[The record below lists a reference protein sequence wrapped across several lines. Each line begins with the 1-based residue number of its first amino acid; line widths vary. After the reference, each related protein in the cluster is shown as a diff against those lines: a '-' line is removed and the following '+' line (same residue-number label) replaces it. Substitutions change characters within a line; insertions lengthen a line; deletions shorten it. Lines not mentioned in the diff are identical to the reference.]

1 MTMNAR
7 RQSAGFTLVELL
19 VVLAMIALLVALA
32 RPMYSAAVPG
42 ARVRTEVISL
52 AMSLRQSR
60 NRAISSGEIIAVEFD
75 TEHARYTIGSGIV
88 ELPANTQL
96 HVAQRGMSSVQTIAA
111 NDSAVRLEFHPDG
124 SSTGASVEL
133 RDASTAWRLDVDWL
147 TGRIRVAQ
155 RDPDES

>member
-1 MTMNAR
+1 MNAR
-7 RQSAGFTLVELL
+7 HHSAGFTLVELL

-42 ARVRTEVISL
+42 ARVRGEILDL

-60 NRAISSGEIIAVEFD
+60 NRAISSGKIIAVEFD
-75 TEHARYTIGSGIV
+75 TEQARYAIGPHIV
-88 ELPANTQL
+88 VLPGSTRLFAQ
-96 HVAQRGMSSVQTIAA
+96 QRGINPIQAISTDDPII
-111 NDSAVRLEFHPDG
+111 RLEFHPDG

-133 RDASTAWRLDVDWL
+133 RNASASWQLDVDWL

-155 RDPDES
+155 RDPNES

>member
-1 MTMNAR
+1 MSTR
-7 RQSAGFTLVELL
+7 RHSAGFTLVELL

-42 ARVRTEVISL
+42 ARLRAEILDL

-60 NRAISSGEIIAVEFD
+60 NRAISSGKIITVEFD
-75 TEHARYTIGSGIV
+75 TGQARYAIGPDVV
-88 ELPANTQL
+88 ELPASTRL
-96 HVAQRGMSSVQTIAA
+96 FALQRGINPVQAIAT
-111 NDSAVRLEFHPDG
+111 DDPIVRLEFHPDG

-133 RDASTAWRLDVDWL
+133 RNASTSWQLDVDWL
-147 TGRIRVAQ
+147 TGRIRVTQ

>member
-1 MTMNAR
+1 MSAR
-7 RQSAGFTLVELL
+7 HHSAGFTLVELL

-42 ARVRTEVISL
+42 ARVRTETLDL

-60 NRAISSGEIIAVEFD
+60 NRAISSGRIIAIEFD
-75 TEHARYTIGSGIV
+75 TEKASYTIGSNIV
-88 ELPANTQL
+88 ELPANTELLAVRRGANPAQL
-96 HVAQRGMSSVQTIAA
+96 A
-111 NDSAVRLEFHPDG
+111 NDPVVRLEFHPDG

-133 RDASTAWRLDVDWL
+133 SNKAASWQLDVDWL

-155 RDPDES
+155 RDPDAT